1 MSVPHFDVLIVG
13 AGLSGIGAA
22 WQLQHACPG
31 RTYAV
36 LESRSA
42 MGGTW
47 DLFRYPGIRSDSD
60 MYTLGNRF
68 RPWTGDKALA
78 DGPSI
83 LKYIQDTASEA
94 GIDQHI
100 RYGHKVVGADWSTPE
115 SRWTVSV
122 AVGET
127 DELQTFTCGFL
138 WACSG
143 YYSYAKGYTPVWDGM
158 ETYRGQTIHPQHW
171 PQDLDWTGKRVVVV
185 GSGATAITL
194 VPALA
199 EKAAHVTM
207 LQRTPTWVA
216 SVPGRD
222 KIASALRKRLSDETA
237 YKLTRAKN
245 VAFQI
250 VTYQMARSAPELMK
264 SLLKKGLQQHLP
276 ESFDIGT
283 HFSPPY
289 NPWDQRLCAVPD
301 ADLFRAISAGKVSV
315 ATDTIETFNETGV
328 LLKSG
333 EQLDADIIV
342 TATGFNLVFFGGA
355 KVSVDGQKIDVTDK
369 LAYKGL
375 MLSDVPNHAFTVG
388 YTNASWTL
396 KADLVAEYVC
406 RLLNHMQATGANVC
420 EAINND
426 PTLERTP
433 LMDFGAGY
441 VKRALGYMPQ
451 QGKRMPWR
459 LAMNYVFDV
468 FMIRHGDVEDGVM
481 QFR

>member
-60 MYTLGNRF
+60 MYTLGYRF

-83 LKYIQDTASEA
+83 LQYIRDTASEA
-94 GIDQHI
+94 GIDRHI
-100 RYGHKVVGADWSTPE
+100 RYQHKVVSADWSTPDN
-115 SRWTVSV
+115 RWTVVV
-122 AVGET
+122 AVGAGG
-127 DELQTFTCGFL
+127 DLQTFTCGFL

-143 YYSYAKGYTPVWDGM
+143 YYSYAKGYTPTWQGM
-158 ETYRGQTIHPQHW
+158 DTYKGRLIHPQHW
-171 PQDLDWTGKRVVVV
+171 PQDMDWTGKRVVVV

-194 VPALA
+194 VPAMA
-199 EKAAHVTM
+199 EKAEHVTM

-222 KIASALRKRLSDETA
+222 KISSALRKRLSEETA

-250 VTYQMARSAPELMK
+250 VTYHMARSRPELMK
-264 SLLKKGLQQHLP
+264 SFLRKGLQQHLP
-276 ESFDIGT
+276 ETFDWQT

-315 ATDTIETFNETGV
+315 VTDTIDTFNETGV
-328 LLKSG
+328 RLHSG
-333 EQLDADIIV
+333 QQLDADIIV

-355 KVSVDGQKIDVTDK
+355 RISVDGQKINVAEK

-388 YTNASWTL
+388 YTNASWT
-396 KADLVAEYVC
+396 
-406 RLLNHMQATGANVC
+406 
-420 EAINND
+420 
-426 PTLERTP
+426 
-433 LMDFGAGY
+433 
-441 VKRALGYMPQ
+441 
-451 QGKRMPWR
+451 
-459 LAMNYVFDV
+459 
-468 FMIRHGDVEDGVM
+468 
-481 QFR
+481 